1 MKKSKVIILL
11 AIFLFLLILIPT
23 FGRYVG
29 RQIKNYYLSSKNF
42 YFNSDKLVENGIV
55 YQVENW
61 SGVDSYNVTF
71 NMNSYKNN
79 TVFSNSDI
87 EYEIKYSCSEN
98 VTCVITKTNGIIYA
112 DKHTDAFTITLNPK
126 TPLDDNDKAWIDVE
140 TTSISPYKKVLKG
153 RFNVVVGKMG
163 LSYEIIDKKNNT
175 YFEVSIT
182 NTLDYYVNRI
192 PYGNYNKGDKID
204 INTYL
209 KLSEEEKNNFASSIV
224 TIEFSPEIVFL
235 DMTSSAYL
243 NAVST
248 EKEVINGND
257 YINKLSFKVDALSSY
272 RVKFYKVNTEED
284 YTYPFEN
291 KESIVN
297 VSFD

>member
-1 MKKSKVIILL
+1 MKKSKLIILSV
-11 AIFLFLLILIPT
+11 IFLFFLILVPT

-29 RQIKNYYLSSKNF
+29 RQIKNYYLSTKNF
-42 YFNSDKLVENGIV
+42 YFNSDKLKENGIV

-79 TVFSNSDI
+79 TVYSNSDI
-87 EYEIKYSCSEN
+87 EYKINYSCSEN
-98 VTCVITKTNGIIYA
+98 VTCSITKTNGIIYS
-112 DKHTDAFTITLNPK
+112 DKHTDSFTITITPK
-126 TPLDDNDKAWIDVE
+126 TPLEDNDKAWIDVE
-140 TTSISPYKKVLKG
+140 AISTSPYKKVLKG

-163 LSYEIIDKKNNT
+163 LSYEIIDKKNST
-175 YFEVSIT
+175 YFEISIT

-192 PYGNYNKGDKID
+192 PYANYSKGDKID
-204 INTYL
+204 ISTYL
-209 KLSEEEKNNFASSIV
+209 ELTDDEKNNFASSIV
-224 TIEFSPEIVFL
+224 TIAFSPELIFL

-243 NAVST
+243 NAINT
-248 EKEVINGND
+248 EKEDINGND

-291 KESIVN
+291 KESILN